1 MGGSAVEPALRVE
14 GSDVRV
20 VTLNRPAHR
29 NALDGDLH
37 LALVG
42 EIRAIK
48 EAPEVRALVLTGAGS
63 AFSAGG
69 DMALI
74 ETMQAD
80 LGARRAALD
89 TGRQLFRAMT
99 ELEVP
104 VVAAVNGPAVGAG
117 CTLALLADV
126 IFIAED
132 TYLSDP
138 HVGIGLVPGDG
149 GAVIWPVLT
158 GLSAAR
164 AYLLTGDRVPAAEAY
179 RLGLVHRTVP
189 PDELQAAALA
199 YARRL
204 ADLPAFAV
212 QQTKRILNLHV
223 AAAAA
228 TVLEAGLDAE
238 QRSFD
243 SPEHHQVLARL
254 RASNG
259 T

>member
-1 MGGSAVEPALRVE
+1 MGGSTEESALRVE

-20 VTLNRPAHR
+20 ITLNRPDHR

-37 LALVG
+37 VALVG
-42 EIRAIK
+42 EIRAIQQS
-48 EAPEVRALVLTGAGS
+48 PEVRAVVLTGAGA

-69 DMALI
+69 DLELI
-74 ETMQAD
+74 GAMQAD
-80 LGARRAALD
+80 LGARRASLD

-104 VVAAVNGPAVGAG
+104 VIAAVNGPAVGAG

-126 IFIAED
+126 VFIAED
-132 TYLSDP
+132 TYLCDP

-149 GAVIWPVLT
+149 GAVIWPLLA

-189 PDELQAAALA
+189 PDQLKATAVA
-199 YARRL
+199 YARRV

-212 QQTKRILNLHV
+212 QHTKRILNLHV
-223 AAAAA
+223 AAAAS
-228 TVLEAGLDAE
+228 TVLEAGLNAE
-238 QRSFD
+238 ERSFD
-243 SPEHHQVLARL
+243 SQEHHQALASL